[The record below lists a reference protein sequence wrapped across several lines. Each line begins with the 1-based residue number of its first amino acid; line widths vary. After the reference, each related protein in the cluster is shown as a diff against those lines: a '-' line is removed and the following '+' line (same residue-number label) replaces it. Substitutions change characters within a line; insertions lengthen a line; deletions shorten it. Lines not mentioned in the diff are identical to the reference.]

1 MGYTANMGLYTE
13 QRRDL
18 VEHARSRQATLA
30 NDILYHAAAKELPAP
45 PENLAGINELNAISG
60 RMLQGVVQS
69 ADRKVVQ
76 AFVAASDARLARIGR
91 KALKEYEQ
99 ALASRPENEVG
110 LTQAE
115 NEVRFPGP

>member
-1 MGYTANMGLYTE
+1 
-13 QRRDL
+13 
-18 VEHARSRQATLA
+18 
-30 NDILYHAAAKELPAP
+30 
-45 PENLAGINELNAISG
+45 ELNAISG